1 MYRAVKRNNSEPFLK
16 NNYSIDS
23 TMITTTKTTGPI
35 LGMLAIAGLQTT
47 SGLTSATTI
56 TAAAFADSN
65 AISKLREY
73 LQPFVGQP
81 VQTAVPPHRYK
92 DRTD

>member
-23 TMITTTKTTGPI
+23 TMITTTKTTGLM

-47 SGLTSATTI
+47 SGLTTATT
-56 TAAAFADSN
+56 TTTAAFADSN
-65 AISKLREY
+65 AISKLERIFAA
-73 LQPFVGQP
+73 LVGQP
-81 VQTAVPPHRYK
+81 FQTGSPAA
-92 DRTD
+92 